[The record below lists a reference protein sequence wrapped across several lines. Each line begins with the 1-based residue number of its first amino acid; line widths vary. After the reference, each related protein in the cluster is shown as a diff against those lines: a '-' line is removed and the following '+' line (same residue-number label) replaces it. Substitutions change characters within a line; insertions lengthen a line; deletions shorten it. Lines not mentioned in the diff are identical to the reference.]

1 MMVLIIMRLVVAI
14 TGASGVVYG
23 IRLLEVLSGMQ
34 EDIELYV
41 ILSQAAENIIRVE
54 TEYDPSYIKSLATKT
69 FEPQDL
75 TAPIASGSFLFN
87 AMIIIPCSMK
97 TLSAIANGYSSN
109 LIVRAA
115 EVAIKEGRKLILVPR
130 ETPLSPIHLEN
141 MLKLAKIGVTILP
154 ASPGFYHQPKRIT
167 DIIDFIVG
175 KVLDQLKIKH
185 DLFERW
191 SGEMLP

>member
-75 TAPIASGSFLFN
+75 TAPIASGSFLFD

>member
-1 MMVLIIMRLVVAI
+1 MRLVVAI

-41 ILSQAAENIIRVE
+41 ILSQVAENIIRVE

-75 TAPIASGSFLFN
+75 TAPIASGSFLFD